1 MTWKV
6 IPGCDED
13 VFEDQRKE
21 EMKKIYD
28 LISPILDEEGEDNL
42 NNNNFTIFWKLW
54 PEDIETKWGKL
65 NSAIVDDNASN
76 KESYKRVIR
85 HVSRSANLIFRAL
98 IIGSTVHF
106 QQGEKL
112 WLTTLLTRNEK
123 REEDQVKL

>member
-28 LISPILDEEGEDNL
+28 LISPTLDEEGEDNL

-54 PEDIETKWGKL
+54 PEEIETELEKFKL
-65 NSAIVDDNASN
+65 C
-76 KESYKRVIR
+76 YC
-85 HVSRSANLIFRAL
+85 
-98 IIGSTVHF
+98 
-106 QQGEKL
+106 
-112 WLTTLLTRNEK
+112 
-123 REEDQVKL
+123 